1 MADPHVISALRA
13 KRAEVAGLIFALE
26 RQIAQC
32 RADLIHLDAVL
43 RLYQPERD
51 PTEIR
56 PKRSVHRNRYF
67 AQGELARLCLEEFRV
82 SPEPM
87 PLNDIVA
94 AVIAAKG
101 FDAGDR
107 VLQTAIG
114 ELVKATLAP
123 MRQRGTVEKLG
134 QRGGARWKLAE
145 REQASLDDNL
155 PGIMMAG

>member
-13 KRAEVAGLIFALE
+13 KRAEVAGLIDSLE
-26 RQIAQC
+26 RQVAQC
-32 RADLIHLDAVL
+32 RANLIHLDAVL

-51 PTEIR
+51 PTEIK

-67 AQGELARLCLEEFRV
+67 ASGELARLCLEAFRDA
-82 SPEPM
+82 PEPI
-87 PLNDIVA
+87 PFPDIVA

-107 VLQTAIG
+107 VLQAAIG

-123 MRQRGTVEKLG
+123 MRRRGAVEKIG
-134 QRGGARWKLAE
+134 PRRSVRWKLAE
-145 REQASLDDNL
+145 REPDL
-155 PGIMMAG
+155 I